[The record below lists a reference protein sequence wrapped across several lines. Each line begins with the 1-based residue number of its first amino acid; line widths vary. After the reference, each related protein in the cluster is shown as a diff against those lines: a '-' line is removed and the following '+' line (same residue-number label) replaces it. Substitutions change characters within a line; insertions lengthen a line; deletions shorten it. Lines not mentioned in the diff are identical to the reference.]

1 MRCNRLSQM
10 QLAKGCGM
18 AQSTVSAV
26 LTGVRALT
34 KGQILKLAEFF
45 GIAPAAFLPR
55 DPRRSP
61 RERAQRR

>member
-1 MRCNRLSQM
+1 
-10 QLAKGCGM
+10 M

>member
-1 MRCNRLSQM
+1 M
-10 QLAKGCGM
+10 QLAKAVGM

-26 LTGVRALT
+26 LTGARSLT

-55 DPRRSP
+55 DPRRGP
-61 RERAQRR
+61 REGAQRR